1 MSVADA
7 LLKLEASREIPNIT
21 LTKFSGDPLDY
32 ADFID
37 RFKIHIHD
45 KPHLTDDMR
54 MIQLKMHVSGDADRA
69 ISGLGSKGIMYVTV
83 WTTKCDCACISEQPD
98 QRGKDRSK

>member
-1 MSVADA
+1 MSIVDA
-7 LLKLEASREIPNIT
+7 LLILEASRDIPNVT
-21 LTKFSGDPLDY
+21 LTKFSGNPLDY

-54 MIQLKMHVSGDADRA
+54 LIQLKMHVSSDAERA
-69 ISGLGSKGIMYVTV
+69 IWGLGSKGIMYATALK
-83 WTTKCDCACISEQPD
+83 TI
-98 QRGKDRSK
+98 